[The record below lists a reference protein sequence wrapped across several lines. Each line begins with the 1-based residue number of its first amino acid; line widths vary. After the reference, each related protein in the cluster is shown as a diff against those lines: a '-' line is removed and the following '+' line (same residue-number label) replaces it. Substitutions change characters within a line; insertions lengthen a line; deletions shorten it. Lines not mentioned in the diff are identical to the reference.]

1 MFMGVDTLDTLEV
14 DVDTLDS
21 LLETNLKQITIV
33 ICLWVTSMKTC
44 MCDS

>member
-21 LLETNLKQITIV
+21 LLETNYYCHMFMGDKYEDMYV
-33 ICLWVTSMKTC
+33 
-44 MCDS
+44 